1 LKGKA
6 RKFIILNIN
15 EENETVKSG
24 IKMEVHHHPHVEK
37 KGFKE
42 YFLEFLMIF
51 LAVTLGFFAEG
62 LRESISDHSTEKE
75 YIVSIIQDMKKDS
88 ATLTNYIYKS
98 IPYHS
103 KWLDSEINLLQKPLL
118 AGKDKEIYQAFIIG
132 NLWTYDFF
140 KTARTISQL
149 NAEGF
154 RLIRNQDAANAITDW
169 ESQLDYNNITLAK
182 AMELQSDIDVSANI
196 FADKYVTN
204 HLSGMALSKL
214 PGLVSLDLSDIPKT
228 AHISKP
234 DPRVLDDYIKKL
246 KVYNYFLIS
255 NLQQEYKFDVEVLT
269 KTLNKLE
276 TAYKIGDHKK
286 RLTSTN

>member
-1 LKGKA
+1 
-6 RKFIILNIN
+6 
-15 EENETVKSG
+15 
-24 IKMEVHHHPHVEK
+24 MEVHHHPHVEK

-62 LRESISDHSTEKE
+62 LRENISDHSKEKE

-103 KWLDSEINLLQKPLL
+103 QWLDSEVNLLQQPLL
-118 AGKDKEIYQAFIIG
+118 AGKDKEIYQAFILG

-140 KTARTISQL
+140 KTVRTISQL

-154 RLIRNQDAANAITDW
+154 RLIRNQNAVNAITDW
-169 ESQLDYNNITLAK
+169 ETQLEYNNITLAK
-182 AMELQSDIDVSANI
+182 AMNLQSDIDVSANI

-204 HLSGMALSKL
+204 NLSSIALLKLPNLSKL
-214 PGLVSLDLSDIPKT
+214 NLSDIPNS
-228 AHISKP
+228 AHILKA
-234 DPRVLDDYIKKL
+234 DPGELAAYAKKL

-255 NLQQEYKFDVEVLT
+255 NLQEEYTFDLKVLT
-269 KTLNKLE
+269 KTLNTLE
-276 TAYKIGDHKK
+276 TAYNIRNKK
-286 RLTSTN
+286 SSSTN

>member
-1 LKGKA
+1 
-6 RKFIILNIN
+6 
-15 EENETVKSG
+15 
-24 IKMEVHHHPHVEK
+24 MEVHHHPHVEK

-62 LRESISDHSTEKE
+62 LRENISDHSKEKE

-88 ATLTNYIYKS
+88 ATLTNYIYKN

-103 KWLDSEINLLQKPLL
+103 QWLDSEINLLQQPLL
-118 AGKDKEIYQAFIIG
+118 AGKDKEIYQAFILG

-140 KTARTISQL
+140 KTVRTISQL

-154 RLIRNQDAANAITDW
+154 RLIRNQKAVNAITDW
-169 ESQLDYNNITLAK
+169 ETQLDYNNITLTK
-182 AMELQSDIDVSANI
+182 AMNLQSDIDVSANI

-204 HLSGMALSKL
+204 HLSGIALSL
-214 PGLVSLDLSDIPKT
+214 PGLAKLSLSDIPNSANILK
-228 AHISKP
+228 A
-234 DPRVLDDYIKKL
+234 DPAELAAYAKKL

-255 NLQQEYKFDVEVLT
+255 NLQQEYTFDLRVLT
-269 KTLNKLE
+269 KTLNTLE
-276 TAYKIGDHKK
+276 TAYHIPNKK
-286 RLTSTN
+286 SSLTN

>member
-1 LKGKA
+1 
-6 RKFIILNIN
+6 
-15 EENETVKSG
+15 
-24 IKMEVHHHPHVEK
+24 MEVHHHPDLHHK
-37 KGFKE
+37 KKNFKE

-62 LRESISDHSTEKE
+62 LRENISDHSKEKE

-88 ATLTNYIYKS
+88 TTLTNYIYKN

-103 KWLDSEINLLQKPLL
+103 QWLDSEINLLQQPLL

-154 RLIRNQDAANAITDW
+154 RLIRNQDAVNAITDW

-182 AMELQSDIDVSANI
+182 AMDLQSNIDVSANI

-204 HLSGMALSKL
+204 SLAGIALSKL
-214 PGLVSLDLSDIPKT
+214 PGLVSLDLSDIPNS
-228 AHISKP
+228 AHILKA
-234 DPRVLDDYIKKL
+234 DPKELNDYIKKL

-276 TAYKIGDHKK
+276 TAYKIRDNKK
-286 RLTSTN
+286 RLISSN

>member
-1 LKGKA
+1 MKGKA
-6 RKFIILNIN
+6 GKFIILNIN

-88 ATLTNYIYKS
+88 ATLTNYIYKN

-103 KWLDSEINLLQKPLL
+103 QWLDSEINLLQQPLL
-118 AGKDKEIYQAFIIG
+118 AGKDKEIYQAFILG

-140 KTARTISQL
+140 KTVRTISQL

-154 RLIRNQDAANAITDW
+154 RLIRNQNAVNAITDW
-169 ESQLDYNNITLAK
+169 ETQLDYNNITLTK
-182 AMELQSDIDVSANI
+182 AMNLQSDIDVSANI

-234 DPRVLDDYIKKL
+234 DPRELDDYIKKL